1 MGGKFWKRKER
12 RGAVMKHLDIKFS
25 RGLFFLP
32 VLIFIALF
40 LGKEW
45 GGSLEA
51 MEQSQ
56 QEEVKKATIYR
67 DIFPLITESD
77 LYCSFFILDKDSKL
91 DIKIIGAEKE
101 GERILLKENDTIYI
115 NKGKN
120 DGVETGQL
128 FLIVDVGS
136 KVSNPVTGKKYGRLV
151 TKKGKAQI
159 IAAGTNRSSARIEK
173 TCGEVKEG
181 YFLVPFEEKTGLLGK
196 DLGYEDV
203 PPEAE
208 GLGGMLVYFQDD
220 LVQAGSGRLAVIDL
234 GEEDGIQFG
243 QQLVILR
250 ISGQALIPRIL
261 GNLIVIDTQKK
272 TSTVKIL
279 SCNDTLRI
287 GDRVR
292 TR

>member
-1 MGGKFWKRKER
+1 
-12 RGAVMKHLDIKFS
+12 MKHLGFKIS
-25 RGLFFLP
+25 RWLFFSLL
-32 VLIFIALF
+32 LIFIALF
-40 LGKEW
+40 LGK
-45 GGSLEA
+45 GFGRSLEA
-51 MEQSQ
+51 TDQSQ

-67 DIFPLITESD
+67 DIYPLITESD
-77 LYCSFFILDKDSKL
+77 LYCSFFVLDKGSNL
-91 DIKIIGAEKE
+91 DTRIIGAEKE
-101 GERILLKENDTIYI
+101 GERILLKEHDTVYI
-115 NKGKN
+115 NKGKE

-128 FLIVDVGS
+128 FLIVDLGPGI
-136 KVSNPVTGKKYGRLV
+136 SNPVTGKKFGRLV

-159 IAAGTNRSSARIEK
+159 IAAGTNKSSARIEK

-181 YFLVPFEEKTGLLGK
+181 HFLVPFEEKTGLLGK

-220 LVQAGSGRLAVIDL
+220 LVQAGSGHWAVIDL

-250 ISGQALIPRIL
+250 ISRQALIPRVL
-261 GNLIVIDTQKK
+261 GNLIVIDTEKK

-279 SCNDTLRI
+279 SCNDVLRV

>member
-1 MGGKFWKRKER
+1 MKYLGFKISR
-12 RGAVMKHLDIKFS
+12 R
-25 RGLFFLP
+25 LFFSLL
-32 VLIFIALF
+32 VISIVIF
-40 LGKEW
+40 LGKGLGRSFEPT
-45 GGSLEA
+45 G
-51 MEQSQ
+51 QSQ

-67 DIFPLITESD
+67 DIYPLITESD
-77 LYCSFFILDKDSKL
+77 LYCSFFVLDKGSKL
-91 DIKIIGAEKE
+91 DTRIIGAEKE
-101 GERILLKENDTIYI
+101 GERILLKEHDTVYI
-115 NKGKN
+115 NKGKD
-120 DGVETGQL
+120 DGIETGQL
-128 FLIVDVGS
+128 FLIVDLGPRI
-136 KVSNPVTGKKYGRLV
+136 SNPVTGKKFGRLV
-151 TKKGKAQI
+151 GKNGRARI
-159 IAAGTNRSSARIEK
+159 IAAGTNRSSARIEQ

-181 YFLVPFEEKTGLLGK
+181 HFLVPFEEKTGLLGK

-220 LVQAGSGRLAVIDL
+220 LVQAGSGHLAVIDL
-234 GEEDGIQFG
+234 GEENGIQFG

-261 GNLIVIDTQKK
+261 GNLIVVDAQKK

-279 SCNDTLRI
+279 SCNDTLRV

>member
-1 MGGKFWKRKER
+1 
-12 RGAVMKHLDIKFS
+12 MKHLGFKIW
-25 RGLFFLP
+25 RELFFLLL
-32 VLIFIALF
+32 LIFIVLF
-40 LGKEW
+40 LGK
-45 GGSLEA
+45 GFGRSFEA

-67 DIFPLITESD
+67 DIYPLITESD
-77 LYCSFFILDKDSKL
+77 LYCSFFVLDKDSKL
-91 DIKIIGAEKE
+91 DIRIIGAEKE
-101 GERILLKENDTIYI
+101 GERILLKEHDTVYI
-115 NKGKN
+115 NKGKD

-128 FLIVDVGS
+128 FLIVDLGP
-136 KVSNPVTGKKYGRLV
+136 KVSNPVTGKKLGRLV
-151 TKKGKAQI
+151 TKKAKAQI

-220 LVQAGSGRLAVIDL
+220 LGQAGSGHLAVIDL

-250 ISGQALIPRIL
+250 ISRQALIPRIL
-261 GNLIVIDTQKK
+261 GNLIVIDTQQE

-279 SCNDTLRI
+279 SCNDALRV

>member
-1 MGGKFWKRKER
+1 MKYLGFKISR
-12 RGAVMKHLDIKFS
+12 R
-25 RGLFFLP
+25 LFFSML
-32 VLIFIALF
+32 VISIVIF
-40 LGKEW
+40 LGKGLGRSFEPTD
-45 GGSLEA
+45 
-51 MEQSQ
+51 QSQ

-67 DIFPLITESD
+67 DIYPLITESD
-77 LYCSFFILDKDSKL
+77 LYCSFFVLDKGSKL
-91 DIKIIGAEKE
+91 DTRIIGAEKE
-101 GERILLKENDTIYI
+101 GERILLKEHDTVYI
-115 NKGKN
+115 NKGKD
-120 DGVETGQL
+120 DGIETGQL
-128 FLIVDVGS
+128 FLIVDLGPRI
-136 KVSNPVTGKKYGRLV
+136 SNPVTGKKFGRLV
-151 TKKGKAQI
+151 RKNGRARI
-159 IAAGTNRSSARIEK
+159 IAAGTNRSSARIEQ

-181 YFLVPFEEKTGLLGK
+181 HFLVPFEEKTGLLGK

-220 LVQAGSGRLAVIDL
+220 LVQAGSGHLAIIDL
-234 GEEDGIQFG
+234 GEENGIQFG

-261 GNLIVIDTQKK
+261 GNLIVVDAQKR

-279 SCNDTLRI
+279 SCNDTLRV